1 MSKEKVMILSVVL
14 AAVSVVGT
22 VWLSGALG
30 QEKEPT
36 KLAVL
41 WTSGDPDVAYKVCFM
56 YTYNAKQSKWFD
68 EVELIIWGPSS
79 RLLAGDKTLQAE
91 VKKMME
97 AGVVVRA
104 CKAWRI
110 PTDRPRRSRVWG
122 SK

>member
-1 MSKEKVMILSVVL
+1 MVERV
-14 AAVSVVGT
+14 
-22 VWLSGALG
+22 LG

-104 CKAWRI
+104 CKACA
-110 PTDRPRRSRVWG
+110 DSYG
-122 SK
+122 STEKIESMGIEVRYMGVPLTQMLQGDNKVMVF